1 MNTIDKKGDYLYK
14 ELTYKIRGAFYEIYN
29 TLGPGFKEIVYQK
42 AFAKELKI
50 RGLNFEQEK
59 SIPIIYKEEKIG
71 IYKPDFVVENKIII
85 EIKSVAHLTKI
96 DEIQLY
102 YYLKGTNFQL
112 GFLVNFGEEKLKIIR
127 RIYQSARIKNA
138 NIRR

>member
-1 MNTIDKKGDYLYK
+1 MTADKYLYTD
-14 ELTYKIRGAFYEIYN
+14 LTYKIRGAFYEIYN

-42 AFAKELKI
+42 ALAKELKI

-85 EIKSVAHLTKI
+85 EIKSVTHLTKI

-112 GFLVNFGEEKLKIIR
+112 GFLVNFSEEKLKIIR
-127 RIYQSARIKNA
+127 RIYQSARIKNQ
-138 NIRR
+138 R